1 MPSWG
6 PAVSRSSVVVASAPR
21 GSRFGLWLH
30 RLTLLVFAGVLLL
43 LVGEAVGLI
52 ASDIVYD
59 APGGRVLALAALVWV
74 LFWVGLVFTLRL
86 ELTRNGR
93 LHWFGALRQGSVD
106 IVNVERISTDAAPF
120 FWVIHHAHGRLIVAF
135 VTEMKG
141 FLRALDELSTAG
153 DNSTSS
159 GYQDI
164 EADS

>member
-1 MPSWG
+1 M
-6 PAVSRSSVVVASAPR
+6 SRSSDVVASAPK
-21 GSRFGLWLH
+21 GSRFGLWIH
-30 RLTLLVFAGVLLL
+30 RLTLTVFAGVLLL

-52 ASDIVYD
+52 ASDITNN
-59 APGGRVLALAALVWV
+59 ASGRALAIAGLVWV

-86 ELTRNGR
+86 ELTRGGR

-106 IVNVERISTDAAPF
+106 IIDIARISTDAAPF

-141 FLRALDELSTAG
+141 FMRALDELRTAG
-153 DNSTSS
+153 GNPTSS
-159 GYQDI
+159 EHQSI